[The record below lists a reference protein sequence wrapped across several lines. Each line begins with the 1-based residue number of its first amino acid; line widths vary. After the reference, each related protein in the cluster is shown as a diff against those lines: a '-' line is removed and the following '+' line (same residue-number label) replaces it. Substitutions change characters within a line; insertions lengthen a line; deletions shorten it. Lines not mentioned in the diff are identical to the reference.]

1 MYGFGGSKIADFEC
15 AVLHD
20 ENVGAFEIAV
30 HDVLFVEVLECLQN
44 LCGHSSGLPLL
55 EVVAFEDVLPET
67 APLRVFQDYFYLFA
81 VARNVEAV
89 ILDDV
94 LVVQLLKDSD
104 LCLERVYLFYCLFA
118 GLCGDFHNFEGVFLA
133 VEFVYAAV
141 YLTVGAT
148 ADQLLSLVD
157 AVQRQ
162 NCFLLAPHLARIDCT
177 AAHYYKMFS
186 ITPHT
191 HHPSRQSFTPKM
203 VHKWGE

>member
-1 MYGFGGSKIADFEC
+1 LYGFGGSKIADLEC

-20 ENVGAFEIAV
+20 EDVGAFEIAV
-30 HDVLFVEVLECLQN
+30 HDVLLMEVLESLQN
-44 LCGHSSGLPLL
+44 LCGHRSGLPLL
-55 EVVAFEDVLPET
+55 EVAAFEDVLPET
-67 APLRVFQDYFYLFA
+67 APLRVFQNDFHLFA

-94 LVVQLLKDSD
+94 LVAQLLEHSD
-104 LCLERVYLFYCLFA
+104 LRLEGVYLPHCLFA
-118 GLCGDFHNFEGVFLA
+118 GLGGDFHNFERVFLA

-162 NCFLLAPHLARIDCT
+162 NCLLVTPHLARIDCT
-177 AAHYYKMFS
+177 AAHYY
-186 ITPHT
+186 
-191 HHPSRQSFTPKM
+191 
-203 VHKWGE
+203 